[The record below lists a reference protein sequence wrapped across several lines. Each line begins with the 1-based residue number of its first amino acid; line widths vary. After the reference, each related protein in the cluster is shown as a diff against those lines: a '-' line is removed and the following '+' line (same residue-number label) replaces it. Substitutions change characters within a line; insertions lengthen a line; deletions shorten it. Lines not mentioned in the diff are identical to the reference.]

1 MGLKLSDFNER
12 INIDVGVGWQL
23 PAELTLFDLLKSKS
37 PKSLDKLRF
46 ISGDLKKANLGI
58 NEDELIVLLK
68 DVDVVF
74 HMAANVKFQEPLKE
88 TVLTNLG
95 GSYNVLELAKRFKN
109 LSVYIHVSTSYCHV
123 NEEILE
129 EKMYPAPHNPR
140 KMLDLVQWMNEN
152 TLNKITPDIINGY
165 PNTYAYTKSLT
176 EELVGEYSSFM
187 KIAILRPSIVTAS
200 LSEPFPGWV
209 DNLNGPTGLMIGC
222 GKGII
227 RSMLC
232 NAQSVADLVPVDIT
246 INRMI
251 VIAKELSN
259 IELLKEPLIINLTG
273 DADNSITWGETLEF
287 SKKHVLNNPFSIMLW
302 YPNATLR
309 TCRFCHVLVVYL
321 FHLVPAYFIDFL
333 LRIIRITPFLVRT
346 QRKVSKGLN
355 ILNYYSSKKWN
366 FEHNKIKMIASKLS
380 KNDGE
385 IFNCDLI
392 SINWNDYFSN
402 YILGIRKYVM
412 HESSTSIPKA
422 KRLLFRLYVLD
433 LSTKICFLCFFIWI
447 ISYFISTILKC

>member
-1 MGLKLSDFNER
+1 MNQEEPYYSGARASCHKNEVYVSGREKYCSHRNSLKLSQWYDGKKIFITGATGSMGKVLVEKLLRSTNVKIIYILIRSKRGQSVEER
-12 INIDVGVGWQL
+12 LKKYFSI
-23 PAELTLFDLLKSKS
+23 PLFDLLKSKS

-140 KMLDLVQWMNEN
+140 KMLDLVQWINEN

-309 TCRFCHVLVVYL
+309 TCRFCHVLIVYL

-333 LRIIRITPFLVRT
+333 FRIIPL
-346 QRKVSKGLN
+346 
-355 ILNYYSSKKWN
+355 
-366 FEHNKIKMIASKLS
+366 
-380 KNDGE
+380 
-385 IFNCDLI
+385 
-392 SINWNDYFSN
+392 
-402 YILGIRKYVM
+402 
-412 HESSTSIPKA
+412 
-422 KRLLFRLYVLD
+422 
-433 LSTKICFLCFFIWI
+433 
-447 ISYFISTILKC
+447 